1 MIEVLD
7 LLAEYEILQQGG
19 SPFPSLQAELVS
31 NRSPHIGREEHV
43 SVIDGELV
51 EEVLRRLG
59 GRYISWH
66 GSFF

>member
-7 LLAEYEILQQGG
+7 LLAEYEIFQQGG
-19 SPFPSLQAELVS
+19 SSFPSLQTELVS
-31 NRSPHIGREEHV
+31 NRSPHIGCEEHV
-43 SVIDGELV
+43 GVVERELV

-66 GSFF
+66 DSF